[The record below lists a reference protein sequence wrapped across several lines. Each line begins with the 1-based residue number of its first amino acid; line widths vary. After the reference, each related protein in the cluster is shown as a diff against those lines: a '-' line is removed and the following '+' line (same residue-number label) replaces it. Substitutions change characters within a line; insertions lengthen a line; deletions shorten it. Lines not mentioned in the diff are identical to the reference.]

1 MRLYYLP
8 LLILLLGAVSPV
20 CAKERSHV
28 RIDDIES
35 WLNNDVYMV
44 RGDLD
49 IRLINPVLEALDNGV
64 ALTFAFDYEIL
75 RSNRWWLDKKIADI
89 SQRFQVTYH
98 ALSRQ
103 YLLTNL
109 NTRSVH
115 TYYSLDLLLD
125 ALGQIRDFPLI
136 DKSLLEPDELYI
148 VRMRAYLDYD
158 ELPIPLRIRAYS
170 SLSWRPGS
178 DWISWPLR

>member
-8 LLILLLGAVSPV
+8 LFILLLAVASSV
-20 CAKERSHV
+20 CAKQRSHIEV
-28 RIDDIES
+28 DDIES
-35 WLNNDVYMV
+35 WLNDDVYMV
-44 RGDLD
+44 RGDVTIDLV
-49 IRLINPVLEALDNGV
+49 NPILEALDNGV
-64 ALTFAFDYEIL
+64 TLEFALYYDIL
-75 RSNRWWLDKKIADI
+75 RSNRWWLDKSIAKI
-89 SQRFQVTYH
+89 SQRYQVSYH

-109 NTRSVH
+109 NTRSVN
-115 TYYSLDLLLD
+115 TYYSLELLLD
-125 ALGQIRDFPLI
+125 DMGQIRDFPLI
-136 DKSLLEPDELYI
+136 DKSLLEPGALYI

-178 DWISWPLR
+178 DWILWPLR